1 MQNQLFNK
9 YYSRY
14 AKRYH
19 LDYLIGSSDKDST
32 ESSQSSES
40 SESSDK
46 DSTESS
52 EASPS
57 SESTQSTKEK
67 LMAKA
72 SAAKAVAEDV
82 GTIAKQKTKQLE
94 KSIFGTGKCIRYV
107 NNDMNEADSNTYQP
121 KSRFTGR
128 KKKKSIPKGTK
139 NRRSDGK
146 SYQTVKSDSQN
157 CGALQT
163 CYLSLAPGAYGDG
176 RSWIPVNTLTQKEM
190 DRFRQE
196 GQLTEDSSIQFDPD
210 TESRK
215 SIDPQWA
222 EQKGD
227 NWYRI
232 QGDCMRNLP
241 KDINIYSQFKGG
253 YHNNKDHHTENMH
266 LLNEVFTRLI

>member
-19 LDYLIGSSDKDST
+19 LDYLIGSSDSDT
-32 ESSQSSES
+32 QEED
-40 SESSDK
+40 DK
-46 DSTESS
+46 DSSQTSETSESTQ
-52 EASPS
+52 
-57 SESTQSTKEK
+57 STQSTKEK

-82 GTIAKQKTKQLE
+82 GSLAKKKTKQLE
-94 KSIFGTGKCIRYV
+94 KRIFGTGKCIRYV
-107 NNDMNEADSNTYQP
+107 NNDMNEADTNTYQP

-128 KKKKSIPKGTK
+128 KKKQPIPRGTK

-196 GQLTEDSSIQFDPD
+196 GQLIEDSSIQFDPD
-210 TESRK
+210 IESRK

-253 YHNNKDHHTENMH
+253 YHNNNDHHNNDHHTENMH